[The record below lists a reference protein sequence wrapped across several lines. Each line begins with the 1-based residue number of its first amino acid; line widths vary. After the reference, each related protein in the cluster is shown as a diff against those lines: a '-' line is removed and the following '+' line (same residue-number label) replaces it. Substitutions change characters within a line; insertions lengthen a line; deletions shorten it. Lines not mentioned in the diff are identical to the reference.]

1 MEYQKINYDQFKR
14 NNLNKNLFILP
25 VGSLEVHGTKMP
37 YGTDTYIALA
47 FSKQIAERTEGIILP
62 PVSYTFSGKT
72 KGLLGTI
79 NVDIESVTIYIC
91 SILRSLNQNGFKK
104 VVLVSIHKENELAI
118 MRAITDIYEETGAV
132 YIYIDPYHVL
142 NQDEEKEIFGVVDNS
157 LKEECILL
165 GSLELLGL
173 GDLAK
178 QSGYDRDST
187 GTKNTYLT
195 KLLKIGYLKYRYDD
209 VEEHVPARKDANAA
223 MGIEFI
229 KKATEG
235 IVDGLGHYSK
245 YLRDLGI
252 E

>member
-1 MEYQKINYDQFKR
+1 
-14 NNLNKNLFILP
+14 
-25 VGSLEVHGTKMP
+25 MP

-62 PVSYTFSGKT
+62 PISYTFSGKT

-79 NVDIESVTIYIC
+79 NVDIESVTIYIR
-91 SILRSLNQNGFKK
+91 SILRSLDQNEFKR
-104 VVLVSIHKENELAI
+104 VILVSIHKENELAI
-118 MRAITDIYEETGAV
+118 MRVVTDIYEETGAV

-142 NQDEEKEIFGVVDNS
+142 DLDEEKEIFGVVDNS
-157 LKEECILL
+157 LKEDCILL
-165 GSLELLGL
+165 GSLELLGM

-178 QSGYDRDST
+178 QSDYDHDST
-187 GTKNTYLT
+187 TTKNTYLT
-195 KLLKIGYLKYRYDD
+195 KLLKIGYLTYRYDD

-229 KKATEG
+229 KKATER
-235 IVDGLGHYSK
+235 IVDSLGHYSK

-252 E
+252 EE